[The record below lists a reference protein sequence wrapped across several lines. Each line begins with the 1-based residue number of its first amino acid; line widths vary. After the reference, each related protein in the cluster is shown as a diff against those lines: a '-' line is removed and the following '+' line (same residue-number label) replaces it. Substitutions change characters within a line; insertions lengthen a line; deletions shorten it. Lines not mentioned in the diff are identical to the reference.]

1 MKRTSLIASAVL
13 ATLAT
18 GSIASAATL
27 TALSSFAGD
36 GWLAPGEGGATWLDT
51 GNNTRG
57 MAYNPTTGNVIVV
70 SRAGGNNIRVVN
82 GTSGVPTGTLNLG
95 TGVITGGTFTI
106 NTVGI
111 AGDGAIYVNNLAGS
125 TNVTG
130 MKIYRW
136 ANESATPTTFVNTTT
151 VTSVNM
157 GASTAVP
164 RLGDSLDVIGSGSA
178 TRIVAGFNATN
189 GLVAPVAPVAGTV
202 NGYVV
207 YDSAGA
213 LTAVN
218 PITGANN
225 GDFRLG
231 LTFGATANDVLGKQT
246 SAAVRLTS
254 YSGSTGTLNSSF
266 TTVNGSAMAMDYTSI
281 NGTPYLAVLDAT
293 SSVVRVY
300 DMTNSLAP
308 STVAGPFTTTSG
320 TLTGNA
326 NATGS
331 LKWGAITQLD
341 PYTWQGVIYAMST
354 NQGLQAMVFTVPE
367 PTVLGAVAGL
377 GLVALRRRKA

>member
-1 MKRTSLIASAVL
+1 MGDRTMKRTSLIASAVL
-13 ATLAT
+13 VTLAT
-18 GSIASAATL
+18 GSLASAATL

-51 GNNTRG
+51 TNNTRG

-70 SRAGGNNIRVVN
+70 SRQGGNNIRIVN

-95 TGVITGGTFTI
+95 SGVISGGTFAI
-106 NTVGI
+106 NMVGV
-111 AGDGAIYVNNLAGS
+111 ADDGTIYVSNLAAN
-125 TNVTG
+125 TNANG

-136 ANESATPTTFVNTTT
+136 ANESATPTTFVDSTT
-151 VTSVNM
+151 VTSIS
-157 GASTAVP
+157 GITP

-178 TRIVAGFNATN
+178 TRIVAGFAVGSGT
-189 GLVAPVAPVAGTV
+189 PPAGSL
-202 NGYVV
+202 NGYAI
-207 YDSAGA
+207 YDDTGA
-213 LTAVN
+213 LTVVN
-218 PITGANN
+218 PITGTNN

-231 LTFGATANDVLGKQT
+231 ITFGPTANNVWGKQT
-246 SAAVRLTS
+246 SNPVRLTS
-254 YSGSTGTLNSSF
+254 YSGSNGTLNSSF

-300 DMTNSLAP
+300 DMTNPLAP

-320 TLTGNA
+320 ILAGNT

-331 LKWGAITQLD
+331 IKWGAITQVD

-354 NQGLQAMVFTVPE
+354 NQGVQAMVFTIPE